1 MTGRLFA
8 AGKDEKTMEEKK
20 LDVLDVLLRPELPD
34 VRKALPEKQVE
45 VSRLSELAG
54 EPVIFKLRGLSY
66 DQVRK
71 IQDKPREEQAVYGV
85 LYGCASPSW
94 KDPRLLDKEKG
105 IVTPVDAIKARLLS
119 GEIDDLYLE
128 VQKLCGYLRRTIA
141 DVKNA

>member
-1 MTGRLFA
+1 
-8 AGKDEKTMEEKK
+8 MEEKK

-34 VRKALPEKQVE
+34 VRKSLPEKRVE
-45 VSRLSELAG
+45 VSRLSQIAG
-54 EPVIFKLRGLSY
+54 EPVVFTLRGLSY

-85 LYGCASPSW
+85 LYGCVSPNW
-94 KDPRLLDKEKG
+94 KDQRLLDKEKS

-128 VQKLCGYLRRTIA
+128 VQKLCGYLRRTIS